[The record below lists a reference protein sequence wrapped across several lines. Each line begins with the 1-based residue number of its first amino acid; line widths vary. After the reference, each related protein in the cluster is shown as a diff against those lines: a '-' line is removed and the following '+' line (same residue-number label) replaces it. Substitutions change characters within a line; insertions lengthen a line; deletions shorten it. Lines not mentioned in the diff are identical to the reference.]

1 MAPTPQVTGTVLLS
15 LSESSGRLSLSIHT
29 LKRTEKDLDQAQKSN
44 KKMTACIDRK
54 ILEENVERKLSL
66 IITAKEDL
74 CPCPTGIRL
83 DEKPRKR
90 PVRVAGNSTEYVQEA
105 GLLQSFIAEMKQGWV

>member
-66 IITAKEDL
+66 IITAKE
-74 CPCPTGIRL
+74 
-83 DEKPRKR
+83 
-90 PVRVAGNSTEYVQEA
+90 
-105 GLLQSFIAEMKQGWV
+105 GLMPLSHRDPSR